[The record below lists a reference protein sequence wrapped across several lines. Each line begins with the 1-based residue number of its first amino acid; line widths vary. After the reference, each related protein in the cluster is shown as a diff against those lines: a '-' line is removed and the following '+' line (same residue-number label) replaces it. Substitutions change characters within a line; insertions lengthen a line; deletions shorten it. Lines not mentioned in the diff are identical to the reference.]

1 MSNLTKRILAGIA
14 GIPLIISASYFG
26 GIYFLIFSIIVV
38 SFALWEY
45 CEMFQTK
52 GYHLFKI
59 STLFLSTA
67 MLIIGY
73 ALNYRFE
80 IIFFPVFIFF
90 TAAEILRKD
99 NRNPLNAAI
108 VIFGLLYVTVPF
120 MMLNSFVKDSS
131 GFNVIILI
139 FILIWTCDTAAYF
152 GGKYFGK
159 HQLSSISPKKTW
171 EGSAAGFVF
180 TVAAALLVHSLI
192 PGKISLTDAVI
203 MGIIT
208 GIFAQIGDLF
218 ESLIKRFCGVKDSS
232 NIIPGHGGV
241 LDRFDSLIF
250 VTPLIFLYLNIK

>member
-1 MSNLTKRILAGIA
+1 MSNLTKRILAGVI

-26 GIYFLIFSIIVV
+26 GIFFLIFSLIVT

-45 CEMFQTK
+45 CEMFRTK
-52 GYHLFKI
+52 GYHLFKLSALFFSIALMII
-59 STLFLSTA
+59 SYL
-67 MLIIGY
+67 
-73 ALNYRFE
+73 LNYRFE
-80 IIFFPVFIFF
+80 IIFLPVFIFI
-90 TAAEILRKD
+90 TTAEILRKE

-108 VIFGLLYVTVPF
+108 VIFGILYVTVPF
-120 MMLNSFVKDSS
+120 MMLNSFVKNTS
-131 GFNVIILI
+131 GFNVIIFL

-159 HQLSSISPKKTW
+159 HQLSPISPKKTW
-171 EGSAAGFVF
+171 EGSATGFVF
-180 TVAAALLVHSLI
+180 TVSAALIVHSII
-192 PGKISLTDAVI
+192 PEKISLNDAVI

-218 ESLIKRFCGVKDSS
+218 ESLIKRYCGVKDSS

-250 VTPLIFLYLNIK
+250 VTPLIFIYLNVK